1 MPPVTNV
8 RSSAWECS
16 WRKYVGSRGQL
27 LLAPLVHDQ
36 KHCLCKDTR
45 IWTWQSPN
53 LLDQAAQ
60 MEEQLKAT
68 YEQIKQIELELST
81 LEESEAVMQTR
92 ALQISKATADRLEI
106 DNIVAG
112 ISAWFGF
119 VKQVL
124 PKPWFY
130 MLITNSHDTS
140 LGQQQIFIWSWVKI
154 TTARLAHSWSIEYFL
169 ISYNMKFLS

>member
-1 MPPVTNV
+1 
-8 RSSAWECS
+8 
-16 WRKYVGSRGQL
+16 
-27 LLAPLVHDQ
+27 
-36 KHCLCKDTR
+36 
-45 IWTWQSPN
+45 
-53 LLDQAAQ
+53 

-112 ISAWFGF
+112 MPALFDF

-124 PKPWFY
+124 PKP
-130 MLITNSHDTS
+130 
-140 LGQQQIFIWSWVKI
+140 
-154 TTARLAHSWSIEYFL
+154 
-169 ISYNMKFLS
+169 